1 MRAGERLARKRQ
13 PCHHLLMSFMD
24 LDFLTFPVVRR
35 RDHFREL
42 IGEQMVETMANAS
55 LLLTP
60 SASTLSNRSFFSL
73 SG

>member
-1 MRAGERLARKRQ
+1 
-13 PCHHLLMSFMD
+13 MSFMD

-35 RDHFREL
+35 RDHFCEL
-42 IGEQMVETMANAS
+42 IGEQMVETTANAS

-60 SASTLSNRSFFSL
+60 SASTLSNRSCFSL